1 MSNVKSRQIKSEE
14 VPARPPRQGFS
25 PGRTVLFSAVWA
37 LVAGVAASLCATL
50 VMGLLRLLAGIPTPV
65 EMFGD
70 YVLKHI
76 NVDQFIRLLMTY
88 GPNAKTAPLGQ
99 ALLAMIAI
107 GTALGWLYA
116 LLVWIKLPAR
126 GYRPARREWLV
137 ALAFALLMTLAGVIL
152 FWKELPQNFLGWP
165 FDMARILSIVG
176 MLCDFGVY
184 GVVLCLGYRALLPK
198 YPAPNSDRVVARRRQ
213 LLARSGVVALG
224 VGAGLGTF
232 GSIQKFLDNYTAYDG
247 IKTSFPNHTDYP
259 ITPNNDHYVV
269 TQNPV
274 DPSVDI
280 NLWRLEVGGL
290 VNKLGTYTYEELQ
303 KLPSTARAIT
313 LECIA
318 NGPGGHLMGNAVWH
332 GVPLR
337 TLIEQQGGTQPG
349 AKYIAFYCADGYNTS
364 LPLQE
369 VLEADPL
376 LAWNMNGVDLPKRHG
391 YPLRVLIPGRYGE
404 ENPKWLTRIEFVG
417 DFVQGLYSSQGWY
430 NGVLRTTSRFN
441 QPFTGN
447 VFQVGQQVPM
457 VGIAFAGNRGIQ
469 RVEVSDDGG
478 TTWKEAKL
486 DPAFSKDSW
495 VFWRMDWRPTRAGTY
510 TLAVRATDGTGEV
523 QTGRKQN
530 TVPNGSTGY
539 HIVTVTAK

>member
-1 MSNVKSRQIKSEE
+1 MSDVKPNPMSQEAPASSPQGLSR
-14 VPARPPRQGFS
+14 V
-25 PGRTVLFSAVWA
+25 RTVLFSAVWA
-37 LVAGVAASLCATL
+37 LVAGLAASLCATL
-50 VMGLLRLLAGIPTPV
+50 VMGLLRVLAGIPTPV
-65 EMFGD
+65 ELFGD

-99 ALLAMIAI
+99 ALLAMIGI
-107 GTALGWLYA
+107 GTALGCLYA
-116 LLVWIKLPAR
+116 LLVRIKLPTR
-126 GYRPARREWLV
+126 GYRPGRREWLV
-137 ALAFALLMTLAGVIL
+137 ALVFALLMTLAGAAL
-152 FWKELPQNFLGWP
+152 FWKELPQNFHGWP
-165 FDMARILSIVG
+165 FDMARNLSILG
-176 MLCDFGVY
+176 LLCDFVVY

-198 YPAPNSDRVVARRRQ
+198 YAAPNTDRVVAQRRQ
-213 LLARSGVVALG
+213 LLARSGVMALG

-232 GSIQKFLDNYTAYDG
+232 GAAQRFLGDYTAYDG
-247 IKTSFPNHTDYP
+247 MKTAFPDHVDYP
-259 ITPNNDHYVV
+259 ITPNNEHYVV

-274 DPSVDI
+274 DPSVNI

-290 VNKLGTYTYEELQ
+290 VNKPGTYTYEELQ

-337 TLIEQQGGTQPG
+337 TLIEQHGGTQVG
-349 AKYIAFYCADGYNTS
+349 AKYVAFYCADGYNIS

-369 VLEADPL
+369 VLEVDSL
-376 LAWNMNGVDLPKRHG
+376 LAWNMNGVDLPRRHG

-404 ENPKWLTRIEFVG
+404 ENPKWLTRVEFVG
-417 DFVQGLYSSQGWY
+417 DFVPGLYSSQGWY
-430 NGVLRTTSRFN
+430 NGPLHTTSRFN
-441 QPFTGN
+441 QPYKES
-447 VFQVGQQVPM
+447 VIHAGQRVPM

-469 RVEVSDDGG
+469 RVEVSVDGG
-478 TTWKEAKL
+478 TTWKEATL
-486 DPAFSKDSW
+486 DPPLSKDSW
-495 VFWRMDWRPTRAGTY
+495 VFWRMNWQPTTPGTY

-523 QTGRKQN
+523 QTGRKQG

-539 HIVTVTAK
+539 HVVTATVK